1 MFFALM
7 HNGDDECFLHNG
19 DDELFSFR
27 FPRGK
32 RALDAAN
39 EPGLHLWPAKEFRSH
54 KASEILFRPN
64 LLDQFRFRSRFFNL
78 LGNTF
83 FALMHNGD
91 DEFCADSN

>member
-32 RALDAAN
+32 RALNAS
-39 EPGLHLWPAKEFRSH
+39 LTCKAKVFAPMQKVDDE
-54 KASEILFRPN
+54 
-64 LLDQFRFRSRFFNL
+64 LLTTKGSGGQGRCARLERQRL
-78 LGNTF
+78 LGRRH
-83 FALMHNGD
+83 L
-91 DEFCADSN
+91 